1 MPWIP
6 FFGRA
11 GLRGSGVL
19 STGRMQDGTRT
30 GRERWPVTRTFS
42 GATSREVDPT
52 RIHRA
57 TRTTENAI
65 DGDGFVARAYLP
77 GHLEPEDTDHGRGPL
92 ATIMESFLAPG
103 THIKLHE
110 HAADEIVLLGPDRC
124 DAPRRPRG
132 RPSHARRGSSHGH
145 ERRLGSS
152 ARRARP
158 QRRPAAAHAVNLHS
172 AACQRF
178 GALHPARLASG
189 AACKHMA

>member
-19 STGRMQDGTRT
+19 STGRMQDGTWT

-52 RIHRA
+52 RIYRA

-110 HAADEIVLLGPDRC
+110 HVADEIVLWVPTGVMRH
-124 DAPRRPRG
+124 DAPEGGHLTPDADHLMVMNAGWGLRREERVRNDDPPR
-132 RPSHARRGSSHGH
+132 RM
-145 ERRLGSS
+145 L
-152 ARRARP
+152 
-158 QRRPAAAHAVNLHS
+158 
-172 AACQRF
+172 
-178 GALHPARLASG
+178 
-189 AACKHMA
+189 